1 MSKDEK
7 EIIDSIKKI
16 NEKTDTLSEILQKF
30 GLEMITQFGKSTHN
44 LKILID
50 KMDQF
55 YSTLIDIKGL
65 MPLLNRII
73 ESQSILESEID
84 LIKSL
89 IQRENI
95 NITEE
100 DLERVT
106 PSKNKLIRD
115 NKEVITNK
123 FSDLIK
129 KIDKINDIQTIKKE
143 LEDLKRDFFEL
154 TGGHK
159 ILYEISKI
167 ITEIENA
174 ESFSKEIKKSLTE
187 KINIWISKL

>member
-1 MSKDEK
+1 MSNDEK

-73 ESQSILESEID
+73 ESQNVLESEID

-89 IQRENI
+89 IQRN
-95 NITEE
+95 NITITEADIE
-100 DLERVT
+100 KGALR
-106 PSKNKLIRD
+106 KNKLISE
-115 NKEVITNK
+115 NKELITNK

-129 KIDKINDIQTIKKE
+129 KLDKIEEIQTVKKE
-143 LEDLKRDFFEL
+143 LEDFKREFFEL

-159 ILYEISKI
+159 ILYEISKTI
-167 ITEIENA
+167 SELENE
-174 ESFSKEIKKSLTE
+174 ESFSKEIKKNLTE
-187 KINIWISKL
+187 KINMWISKL

>member
-1 MSKDEK
+1 MSNDEK
-7 EIIDSIKKI
+7 EIIDSIKKLD
-16 NEKTDTLSEILQKF
+16 EKTDNLSEILQKF
-30 GLEMITQFGKSTHN
+30 GLEMITQFGKTTHN
-44 LKILID
+44 LRILID
-50 KMDQF
+50 KISDLDKATIQ
-55 YSTLIDIKGL
+55 IKGL
-65 MPLLNRII
+65 IPLLNRII

-100 DLERVT
+100 DLERGT
-106 PSKNKLIRD
+106 ISKNKLIRD

-129 KIDKINDIQTIKKE
+129 KIEKIEDIQTIKKE
-143 LEDLKRDFFEL
+143 LEDFKREFFEL

-159 ILYEISKI
+159 ILYEISKT
-167 ITEIENA
+167 ITELENA
-174 ESFSKEIKKSLTE
+174 ESFSNEIKENLTE
-187 KINIWISKL
+187 KIDIWISKL

>member
-73 ESQSILESEID
+73 ESQNVLESEID

-89 IQRENI
+89 IQRN
-95 NITEE
+95 NITITEADIE
-100 DLERVT
+100 KGALR
-106 PSKNKLIRD
+106 KNKLISE
-115 NKEVITNK
+115 NKELITNK

-129 KIDKINDIQTIKKE
+129 KLDKIEEIQTVKKE
-143 LEDLKRDFFEL
+143 LEDFKREFFEL

-159 ILYEISKI
+159 ILYEISKTI
-167 ITEIENA
+167 SELENE
-174 ESFSKEIKKSLTE
+174 ESFSKEIKKNLTE
-187 KINIWISKL
+187 KINMWISKL

>member
-1 MSKDEK
+1 MSNDEK

-16 NEKTDTLSEILQKF
+16 DEKTDALSDILQKF
-30 GLEMITQFGKSTHN
+30 GLEMITQFGKTTHN
-44 LKILID
+44 LRILID
-50 KMDQF
+50 KMDDF

-65 MPLLNRII
+65 IPLLNRII
-73 ESQSILESEID
+73 ESQNVLESEVD

-106 PSKNKLIRD
+106 ISKNKLIKE

-129 KIDKINDIQTIKKE
+129 KIEKIKEIKTIKKE
-143 LEDLKRDFFEL
+143 LEDLKRDIFEL

-174 ESFSKEIKKSLTE
+174 ESFSKEIKKNLTE
-187 KINIWISKL
+187 KIETWISKL